1 MASST
6 DGYNLK
12 KVAKIG
18 NGNYGIVYKVQTAD
32 GKDEYAFKRNMVI
45 KGNPSKVVRE
55 LDILQRLRSHPRII
69 AILMVSLGSPFSEI
83 PSPIKDADSKYTF
96 EDDVWHF
103 LFELAETD
111 LFRWISQTIPTFAQT
126 KQFMLDILLGVEF
139 MHRSSIM
146 HRDLKTQ
153 NIVVF
158 KPGADPVMKSDTTPS
173 FGISTPFDGTTFPR
187 SPKDFDETGIYRAK
201 ICDFGLAKPFIR
213 DGLSTRNVTTLYY
226 RAPEIAG
233 QHRDYDYKSDCW
245 SVGCIFYELLFRM
258 TFVGQINTTI
268 TDLQLA
274 IINNLPYIASD
285 HEKKEILGYKAPHR
299 QPARVT
305 SVSERILQ
313 NATITTLIR
322 NEGLDVNVTAMQL
335 GSLITR
341 LLTIDPTQRLSATD
355 ALNDQFFNSH
365 RDYIEKCRLRYPP
378 KPSIQFPYDI
388 PKCFERSQVFQSV
401 IAIYN
406 TGISDQKPFW
416 YSHKRLLHAID
427 LFDRCLRYFLR
438 KAGTDA
444 IETEQHGKAMNAL
457 KSQLYF
463 YACLY
468 LSVKYFSSIDI
479 STTLRDILPQ
489 ELQTQKNAQKIE
501 KYEIELMRDIL
512 DYSVYRH
519 TLYEA
524 VCLVTTDRKVEFE
537 MLIQN
542 GLIKIL
548 TGEINGLTPTTLA
561 EQVYVERNTAK

>member
-1 MASST
+1 MAFHPT
-6 DGYNLK
+6 EYNLK

-32 GKDEYAFKRNMVI
+32 GKEEYAFKRNMVI

-69 AILMVSLGSPFSEI
+69 AILMVSIGSPFSEI
-83 PSPIKDADSKYTF
+83 PSPIKDIDSKYSF

-139 MHRSSIM
+139 MHRSSII

-158 KPGADPVMKSDTTPS
+158 KPGADPIVR
-173 FGISTPFDGTTFPR
+173 DGT
-187 SPKDFDETGIYRAK
+187 SPAPSCNTPYEDNKMYRAK

-258 TFVGQINTTI
+258 SFVGQISSST
-268 TDLQLA
+268 TDLQVA
-274 IINNLPYIASD
+274 ILNNLPYVASE
-285 HEKKEILGYKAPHR
+285 HEKKDILGFKAVHK
-299 QPARVT
+299 QPDRVI
-305 SVSERILQ
+305 SVCDRILQ
-313 NATITTLIR
+313 NATIVTLIR
-322 NEGLDVNVTAMQL
+322 NDGLDVKTTAMQL
-335 GSLITR
+335 GALITK
-341 LLTIDPTQRLSATD
+341 LLSIDPTQRLSATD

-365 RDYIEKCRLRYPP
+365 RDYIEKCRARYPP

-388 PKCFERSQVFQSV
+388 VTCFERSQVVQSIISV
-401 IAIYN
+401 YN

-427 LFDRCLRYFLR
+427 LFDRCLRYHLR
-438 KAGTDA
+438 KAPENA
-444 IETEQHGKAMNAL
+444 IETETSGKALNAL
-457 KSQLYF
+457 KSQLHF
-463 YACLY
+463 YTCLY
-468 LSVKYFSSIDI
+468 LSTKYFSSIDI
-479 STTLRDILPQ
+479 STTIRDILPP
-489 ELQTQKNAQKIE
+489 ELQTQKNANKIE
-501 KYEIELMRDIL
+501 KYEVGLMRDII

-524 VCLVTTDRKVEFE
+524 VCLITDDRKAEFE

-542 GLIKIL
+542 GLIQIL
-548 TGEINGLTPTTLA
+548 TSDINGLTPTTLA
-561 EQVYVERNTAK
+561 EKVYKERQSN